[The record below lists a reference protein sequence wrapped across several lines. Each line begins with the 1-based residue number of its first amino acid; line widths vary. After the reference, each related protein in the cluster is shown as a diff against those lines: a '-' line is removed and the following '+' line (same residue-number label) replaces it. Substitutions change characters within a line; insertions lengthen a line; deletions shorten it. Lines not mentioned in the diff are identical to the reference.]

1 MPLQGELLVGDD
13 FIDLKM
19 SFPTNDTVPG
29 NYIRVV
35 GAFDGCIEGN
45 NKFDI
50 SVYNRLQMVR
60 ITNAILESSHQGK
73 IL

>member
-1 MPLQGELLVGDD
+1 MEGD

-29 NYIRVV
+29 NYICVV
-35 GAFDGCIEGN
+35 EAFNRYIEGN
-45 NKFDI
+45 TEFDI
-50 SVYNRLQMVR
+50 SAYNRLQMVR

-73 IL
+73 II